1 MLWFDSSFFF
11 PARQFQTQKELFSDC
26 CRSEDIDLYEIF
38 QLVLTPVNLCMC
50 IFVDKLR
57 RFKHLING
65 LYVII
70 HFKVA

>member
-1 MLWFDSSFFF
+1 M
-11 PARQFQTQKELFSDC
+11 K
-26 CRSEDIDLYEIF
+26 YEIF

-57 RFKHLING
+57 RIKHLING